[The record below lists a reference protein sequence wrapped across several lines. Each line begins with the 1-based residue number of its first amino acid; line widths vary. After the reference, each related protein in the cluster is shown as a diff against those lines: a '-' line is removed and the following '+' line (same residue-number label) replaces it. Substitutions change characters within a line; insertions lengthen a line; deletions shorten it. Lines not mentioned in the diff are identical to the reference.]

1 MDGAA
6 NDATINEAAKFA
18 VEAVRTS
25 FQFFFPSSLTGFST
39 SSSLSSFSHLR
50 TPSSSLL
57 HNNNT
62 RPPLQFVRVVQAE
75 QQVVAGMNYRMVIE
89 AAPGPAAAGANLAA
103 AAAPSPSS
111 PPKPALYTA
120 VVYQPLGAGVPMQLT
135 SWKEGISP
143 SGG

>member
-1 MDGAA
+1 MSV
-6 NDATINEAAKFA
+6 FF
-18 VEAVRTS
+18 S
-25 FQFFFPSSLTGFST
+25 FVVDRLFDLLFSFFFFS
-39 SSSLSSFSHLR
+39 
-50 TPSSSLL
+50 PPNSLL
-57 HNNNT
+57 LTPPQQQHQASKSRNG
-62 RPPLQFVRVVQAE
+62 PPLQFVRVVQAE

-120 VVYQPLGAGVPMQLT
+120 VDYQPLGAGVPMQLT

>member
-1 MDGAA
+1 
-6 NDATINEAAKFA
+6 
-18 VEAVRTS
+18 
-25 FQFFFPSSLTGFST
+25 
-39 SSSLSSFSHLR
+39 
-50 TPSSSLL
+50 
-57 HNNNT
+57 
-62 RPPLQFVRVVQAE
+62 
-75 QQVVAGMNYRMVIE
+75 MNYRMVIE